1 MITMRSIS
9 KSIVLSA
16 LAAMT
21 FTSLATSAQAYDGH
35 RRDGGYRGHAPMYS
49 HPGRHYRPSYHAQRD
64 HRRHDGDKALR
75 RGLAIG
81 LGVAILG
88 GILAAESNKSRVRE
102 YYE

>member
-35 RRDGGYRGHAPMYS
+35 RRNGGYRGHDPVYS
-49 HPGRHYRPSYHAQRD
+49 HSGRQYRPSYQAHRD
-64 HRRHDGDKALR
+64 RRHDRDRALK